1 MSSIHSLGNLPFADL
16 LFNYLAIHCNHDQP
30 IVSHPSDMFTILSDW
45 LIAKYGNLSGE
56 LLVLNSEEYIC
67 FNEYFQELHNSPKE
81 K

>member
-1 MSSIHSLGNLPFADL
+1 
-16 LFNYLAIHCNHDQP
+16 
-30 IVSHPSDMFTILSDW
+30 MFTILSDW